1 VSIIYLC
8 IALFIFAIGIAIVM
22 AIHSKKPIKTSI
34 LDEGRD
40 KDVID
45 TIIDGKRKQLA
56 SRPWGMKLNVY
67 IGVAFGGMAAFGGA
81 GYLFTKNVAIAAVIA
96 VAGFF
101 LPEAVEMF
109 RHEREKAKF
118 EERYAR
124 ALQQIASSVKSG
136 LSIRQAVHDICS
148 NYFIHDSIRNEFKQ
162 LDSDLQVGLSI
173 HEGFDRFAKRVGSD
187 DAVDV
192 AIAISL
198 QNQLG
203 GDTGAII
210 ETVTRDIYSRISN
223 RRETKSLFAGSSSTI
238 MVMDILPIVIIGFM
252 AMASPQYLAPFFS
265 SFTMKCVFWGLLGF
279 MGLGSVVIRRIIKNM
294 KKDSGV

>member
-1 VSIIYLC
+1 
-8 IALFIFAIGIAIVM
+8 M

-34 LDEGRD
+34 LDEGKD

-67 IGVAFGGMAAFGGA
+67 IGVAFGGMAIFGGA
-81 GYLFTKNVAIAAVIA
+81 GYLFTKNVAIAVALA
-96 VAGFF
+96 AAGFL
-101 LPEAVEMF
+101 LPEGVEMF

-136 LSIRQAVHDICS
+136 SSIRQAVHDICS

-173 HEGFDRFAKRVGSD
+173 YEGFDRFAKRVGSD
-187 DAVDV
+187 DAADV

-210 ETVTRDIYSRISN
+210 ETVIRDIYNRMTN

-238 MVMDILPIVIIGFM
+238 MVMDILPFAIIGFM
-252 AMASPQYLAPFFS
+252 AMFSSQYLAPFFTS
-265 SFTMKCVFWGLLGF
+265 LTMQCIFWGLIGF
-279 MGLGSVVIRRIIKNM
+279 MGVGSIVVHRIVKNM
-294 KKDSGV
+294 KKDSGA